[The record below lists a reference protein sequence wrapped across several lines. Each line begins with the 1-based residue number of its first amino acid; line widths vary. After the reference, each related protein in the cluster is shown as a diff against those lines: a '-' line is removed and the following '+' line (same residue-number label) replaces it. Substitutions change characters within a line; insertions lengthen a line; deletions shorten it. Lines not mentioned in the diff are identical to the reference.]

1 MKPLYIE
8 SADARV
14 RLDGPALRVEAPQ
27 RAAQWFP
34 LSRLSRVIAGHRS
47 EWSTD
52 ALLAC
57 AEQRITVCFVAA
69 DGRLLA
75 RCIGKPVSD
84 RLLQQRWA
92 DFLLGDDWP
101 ERYACW
107 YRSMEKMAARSLAR
121 RMGFADYR
129 SADPGRLRRH
139 IDQQMRRAGL
149 ADADAAAGKQLHALL
164 EVVII
169 GLFDQ
174 AGLDLEKEC
183 VRAEQLDLSGD
194 FVRLLFLDFRW
205 ALFHW
210 LRQRH
215 REGRSPSPSRSE
227 LAAFFERR
235 SARTDRLA
243 QGLINRL
250 HRWLVELD

>member
-1 MKPLYIE
+1 MKPLSI
-8 SADARV
+8 DTTGARV
-14 RLDGPALRVEAPQ
+14 RLDGPALRIEAPQ

-34 LSRLSRVIAGHRS
+34 LSRLSRVVTGHRS

-75 RCIGKPVSD
+75 RCITKPVSE

-92 DFLLGDDWP
+92 DFLLSDDWP

-121 RMGFADYR
+121 RMGFDDYR
-129 SADPGRLRRH
+129 SVDPRRLRRH
-139 IDQQMRRAGL
+139 IDDRMERAGL
-149 ADADAAAGKQLHALL
+149 AAADQAAGKRLCALL
-164 EVVII
+164 ETLVL
-169 GLFDQ
+169 GLFDH
-174 AGLDLEKEC
+174 ARLDIEKDC
-183 VRAEQLDLSGD
+183 VRAEQLDLAAD
-194 FVRLLFLDFRW
+194 CVRLFFLDCRW

-215 REGRSPSPSRSE
+215 ASQSTSPPIAAE
-227 LAAFFERR
+227 LARFFEQR
-235 SARTDRLA
+235 SARTERLA

-250 HRWLVELD
+250 HRWLVEID